1 MRGEAHVFN
10 KGTTLVSYISF
21 YSQRCSDLIYFPSPA
36 HLHLVLT
43 LPHPFKLLVHS
54 GFNFSSGLARAC
66 PCPFHYLS
74 PSFSSR
80 LGSWISFPRSPTP
93 TPPTPLSGYHHAGQ
107 RRGLEMG
114 LSDKEVMD
122 KSDGKTEEVRRRDIH
137 FLWGVTWH
145 TELIERL

>member
-54 GFNFSSGLARAC
+54 GFNFSSGLARLSL
-66 PCPFHYLS
+66 PFSLS
-74 PSFSSR
+74 LSIFLFQAWLLNLIPQ
-80 LGSWISFPRSPTP
+80 IP
-93 TPPTPLSGYHHAGQ
+93 PPTPLSGYHHAGQ